1 VEVAVPGRG
10 TPRYPFSA
18 IVGQEEFKLALLLN
32 AIDPRVGGVLVR
44 GEKGTAKSTAV
55 RALGAVMPP
64 LAVVEGCRFAC
75 DPADPP
81 SWCDECRSRRVQA
94 PLPRAEVAASLV
106 ELPVSATE
114 DRLVGSLDLE
124 HALKKGE
131 RRFEPGILARANR
144 AILYVDEVNL
154 LDDHLVDT
162 LLDAAAMGV
171 NTVEREGV
179 SFRHPS
185 RFILIGTMNPE
196 EGELRPQLLDRF
208 GLCVDVTGVRTP
220 ELRVEIMRRRSSF
233 DSDPSGFAREWEPA
247 QGELRLRIR
256 TAQGLLPR
264 VTVSDE
270 LLLAIAN
277 LALTVGVDGHRA
289 DQAMARAAAA
299 HAALNRRE
307 TATLQDLA
315 TIAPLVLAHRTKR
328 TLFDEPQLDAAG
340 MAALIASALAVDAA
354 QSDVGDPESGTVA
367 PGDGQIAIWDAAGES
382 GESLPTDG
390 DPADMNLDSMVDRV
404 RRSAVGRTQRSASSD
419 SRGRHSSE
427 RPARPGVAAGDV
439 ALSATIREAASHQDL
454 TRSAQDLAVVV
465 DPKDLRE
472 KVRTRKVGA
481 TIVLCVDASSSMGAA
496 QRVSAARA
504 AVLDLLV
511 DAYQRRDRVGMVAF
525 RGESASV
532 VLSPTASVQLAEL
545 RLRNLPTG
553 GATPLA
559 AGILTALDVL
569 QREMHRVPETLPWLI
584 IVSDGGANVGLDGGQ
599 GSVDAL
605 SAARR
610 VCDSG
615 IKAVFVDAGGNTT
628 HTFGREFATAA
639 GAQYVRLGGS
649 TEKLGQT
656 IRSRVLRS

>member
-1 VEVAVPGRG
+1 VPDRG
-10 TPRYPFSA
+10 TPTYPFSA

-32 AIDPRVGGVLVR
+32 AVDSRVGGVLVR

-75 DPADPP
+75 NPADPP
-81 SWCDECRSRRVQA
+81 SWCDECRSRRAEA
-94 PLPRAEVAASLV
+94 PLPRAELPASLV

-185 RFILIGTMNPE
+185 RFVLIGTMNPE

-208 GLCVDVTGVRTP
+208 GLCVDVTGVRSP
-220 ELRVEIMRRRSSF
+220 ELRVEIMRRRSAF

-247 QGELRLRIR
+247 QSELRMRIR

-264 VTVSDE
+264 VAVSEE
-270 LLLAIAN
+270 LLFAIAN

-299 HAALNRRE
+299 NAALNRRE
-307 TATLQDLA
+307 AATLQDLA
-315 TIAPLVLAHRTKR
+315 AVAPLVLAHRTKR
-328 TLFDEPQLDAAG
+328 TLFDEPRLDATG
-340 MAALIASALAVDAA
+340 IAALIASVLAVDSP
-354 QSDVGDPESGTVA
+354 QSETRDSESGIA
-367 PGDGQIAIWDAAGES
+367 PGDGQIAIWDTVSES
-382 GESLPTDG
+382 ADLLPTDAE
-390 DPADMNLDSMVDRV
+390 PADVDLGSIVDRA
-404 RRSAVGRTQRSASSD
+404 RREVAGHTQRSISSD

-427 RPARPGVAAGDV
+427 RPARPGVSAGDV
-439 ALSATIREAASHQDL
+439 ALSATIREAASHQDSA
-454 TRSAQDLAVVV
+454 RDAQDLAVVV

-504 AVLDLLV
+504 AVFDLLV

-525 RGESASV
+525 RGDSASV
-532 VLSPTASVQLAEL
+532 VLAPTASIQLAEL

-569 QREMHRVPETLPWLI
+569 QREIRRVPDTIPWLI

-610 VCDSG
+610 VRDSG

-628 HTFGREFATAA
+628 HTFGRELATAA

>member
-1 VEVAVPGRG
+1 VEVAVPDTG

-55 RALGAVMPP
+55 RALSAVMPP

-81 SWCDECRSRRVQA
+81 SWCDECRSRRAQA
-94 PLPRAEVAASLV
+94 PLPRAELAASLV

-114 DRLVGSLDLE
+114 DRLVGSLDFE

-131 RRFEPGILARANR
+131 RRFEPGILALANR

-185 RFILIGTMNPE
+185 RFVLIGTMNPE
-196 EGELRPQLLDRF
+196 EGEVRPQLLDRF

-220 ELRVEIMRRRSSF
+220 ELRVEIMRRRNSF

-247 QGELRLRIR
+247 QGELRMRIR

-264 VTVSDE
+264 VALSDE
-270 LLLAIAN
+270 LLFAIAN

-315 TIAPLVLAHRTKR
+315 TIAPLVLAHRRKR
-328 TLFDEPQLDAAG
+328 TLFDEPHLDAAG
-340 MAALIASALAVDAA
+340 MAALIASALAIDTAASDA
-354 QSDVGDPESGTVA
+354 GDSESEVA
-367 PGDGQIAIWDAAGES
+367 PGDGQIAIWGTDAES
-382 GESLPTDG
+382 DASLP
-390 DPADMNLDSMVDRV
+390 ADAGPVDMDLSPMVDRT
-404 RRSAVGRTQRSASSD
+404 RRSVVGRTQRSVSSD
-419 SRGRHSSE
+419 SRGRHSGE
-427 RPARPGVAAGDV
+427 RPARPGVSAGDI

-454 TRSAQDLAVVV
+454 TRSGQDLAVVV
-465 DPKDLRE
+465 DPADLRE

-525 RGESASV
+525 RGEGASV

-559 AGILTALDVL
+559 AGILTALDAL
-569 QREMHRVPETLPWLI
+569 QREVHRVPDTLPWLI

-610 VCDSG
+610 VRDSG
-615 IKAVFVDAGGNTT
+615 IRAVFVDAGGDTS
-628 HTFGREFATAA
+628 HTFGRELASAA

-649 TEKLGQT
+649 AEKLGQT